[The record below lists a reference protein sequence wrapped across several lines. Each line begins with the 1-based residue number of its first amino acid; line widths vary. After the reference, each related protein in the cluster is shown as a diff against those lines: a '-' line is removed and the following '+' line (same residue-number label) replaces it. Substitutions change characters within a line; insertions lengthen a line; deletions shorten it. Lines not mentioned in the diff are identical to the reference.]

1 VVVGHLYDRAGSYE
15 PRLIVFLA
23 LVAFG
28 AAAVS
33 LLLRSD
39 GKGSAAGR
47 EGIVGSTIALQ
58 EE

>member
-1 VVVGHLYDRAGSYE
+1 MVGHIYDCAGSYE

-23 LVAFG
+23 LVAFA

-39 GKGSAAGR
+39 RNAADH
-47 EGIVGSTIALQ
+47 EGIVAPTAVFQ